1 MTLNAFF
8 VVRWTDTRLVID
20 QDRIDEI
27 LGPEAERAEEPEWIP
42 VRLNLTDSIL
52 INRSIFPTGGCE
64 LHQGVLASGRRDP

>member
-27 LGPEAERAEEPEWIP
+27 LGPEAERADEPEWIP
-42 VRLNLTDSIL
+42 VRLNFTDIYNEKRHSRDEWCE
-52 INRSIFPTGGCE
+52 NFKIF
-64 LHQGVLASGRRDP
+64 